1 MTEFIGCNPAQDV
14 SMTKID
20 LHRGLD
26 SVVQWIDWV
35 LNVNYES
42 VGKDIEGYLKLVAF
56 LFVVN
61 NKLYFV

>member
-1 MTEFIGCNPAQDV
+1 MTEFIGCNPVQDV
-14 SMTKID
+14 SMIKID

>member
-1 MTEFIGCNPAQDV
+1 MTEFIGCNPVQDV